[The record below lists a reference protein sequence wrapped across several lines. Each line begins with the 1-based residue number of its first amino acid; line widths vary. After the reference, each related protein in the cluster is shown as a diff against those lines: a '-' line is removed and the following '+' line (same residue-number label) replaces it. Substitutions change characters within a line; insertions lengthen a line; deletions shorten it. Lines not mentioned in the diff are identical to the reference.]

1 MAINFLNSIDLNRN
15 EIQDAQLI
23 RAQVENQI
31 NDGAVGGT
39 PVEGQ
44 LYFNTTNDVLKVYA
58 NSAWVEVGGGVISL
72 ALNDGTYID
81 VNSTGTAAN
90 PVFAP
95 DLSAVDGT
103 AVAAT
108 RFLSKDNTWDVPS
121 FTTPGDGT
129 LTVQGSGVLGGTG
142 TFSANQAGNTTIS
155 ITHDT
160 VSRTDT
166 TSSVTANTFPVVD
179 SVTSSAQGHV
189 TAVNIK
195 TVTVPDNNDN
205 TTYVLD
211 GIGSSNG
218 TAGIELTQSNPSGSD
233 DIKFIGL
240 GTSSVTQSN
249 DIILITSND
258 QYDGTVTSVTAGT
271 GMTQT
276 GTSTLN
282 PTLNVIGG
290 TGITA
295 LANNIDVNSSVIR
308 TTGAQTLGDTK
319 TFTSNVVIPVT
330 PTINAHAAS
339 KSYVDST
346 FAGSGALIFQGGYNA
361 ALNTPDLDVSP
372 SASIKQGW
380 TYAVTAAGNFFT
392 EAVEDGDLIIAES
405 DAPTA
410 LSDWTVVQNNIG
422 VATAGSSD
430 GATTKGIA
438 GFNSAHFNVTSN
450 GWVSSDIYG
459 GGSTLGIVPSG
470 GAAGTFL
477 NGAGSWATPAGT
489 YVLPEATATV
499 RGGIELFSNTDQ
511 SVAANSISSTASRT
525 YGSQLNSAGQL
536 VVNVPWSDT
545 TYSMMTATTLG
556 LGKLEDN
563 TTQLVAANLVSAT
576 ASRTYGVQKNSS
588 NQLVVNVPWTD
599 SQNLVTSVS
608 ASTASGLDGMS
619 VTPTVGNVVVGL
631 DIASLTTLSTA
642 STSEHL
648 IIMDEGGANKKI
660 TIEDV
665 ALAGNQA
672 TSYSKVGP
680 YTATTSFAITNANH
694 GLGTDSGLIMVQLVE
709 VATGETVH
717 ADVVRGASGLIT
729 ITFGAAQ
736 SINAYRALL
745 VKVG

>member
-361 ALNTPDLDVSP
+361 ATNTPDLDVSP

-477 NGAGSWATPAGT
+477 NGAGNWATPAGT